1 MISFLQKI
9 ETDGGPKNFQRK
21 FFNWL
26 ISNNVKYDFCDD
38 LFELKKY
45 IVNAGSKRIY
55 IY

>member
-38 LFELKKY
+38 LFKLEQEGGLE
-45 IVNAGSKRIY
+45 IFNS
-55 IY
+55 